1 MSGHGTGDAPGGKP
15 PAAAKS
21 RAKSAARPAAAPVAR
36 IAAADVEAMALALP
50 GAASGGHFSA
60 RDVRVSGRIFAS
72 LPADGGVV
80 VRLTAD
86 QQAAWSTDAPGA
98 LAPIA
103 SRFAPHGWTR
113 ADPARLGCQGH
124 VQPQEP
130 VLLLEAEEAE
140 RGLHGQELCPV
151 LGALQPR
158 RHHLRLLLRRCLPT
172 ERRRRRRVAVG

>member
-113 ADPARLGCQGH
+113 ADPARLNREQAARL
-124 VQPQEP
+124 VRNAWENVAPQPP
-130 VLLLEAEEAE
+130 
-140 RGLHGQELCPV
+140 RGPQP
-151 LGALQPR
+151 PR
-158 RHHLRLLLRRCLPT
+158 RAA
-172 ERRRRRRVAVG
+172 RRRSGA